1 MEDLL
6 YKIALTRIPRV
17 GSVTARTLVAYCGSA
32 QAIFEAR
39 KKELRQIPGIGDQLV
54 QYILSKEALLEAE
67 QELPLL
73 ERYGIQALYYQDAAF
88 PERLRR
94 LDQAPVLLYYRGNAS
109 LNHLRTV
116 GIIGTR
122 RPTPQGL
129 AQVEQLVEGLLPYQ
143 PLIVSGMAYG
153 IDIAAHR
160 AALRCGLPTIGV
172 LGHGLRH
179 LYPSKHRQTATE
191 MLEQGGLLS
200 EFPFFTQPDG
210 RHFPMRNRIVAGL
223 CDSIL
228 VVESP
233 RRGGSMITAKFANQY
248 NRDVLAIPGRTN
260 DLRSKGCNW
269 LIKTHQAALLENA
282 EDVAYLAGWERNGRP
297 VAQQMSLF
305 EALSEEEKIVV
316 NLLRQVDS
324 LHIDRLSLESKLPS
338 GLLVTI
344 LLDLECKGVL
354 RSLPGKRYL
363 LVK

>member
-6 YKIALTRIPRV
+6 YKVALTRIPRV

-32 QAIFEAR
+32 RAVFEAH
-39 KKELRQIPGIGDQLV
+39 KKELLQIPGIGNQLL
-54 QYILSKEALLEAE
+54 QYILSKEALREAE

-73 ERYGIQALYYQDAAF
+73 ERYDIQTFYFQDTSF

-94 LDQAPVLLYYRGNAS
+94 LDQAPVLLYYRGTTS

-122 RPTPQGL
+122 RPSPHGL
-129 AQVEQLVEGLLPYQ
+129 AITERLIEELAPYQ
-143 PLIVSGMAYG
+143 PLIISGMAYG
-153 IDIAAHR
+153 IDITAHR
-160 AALRCGLPTIGV
+160 AALRAGLPTVGV

-179 LYPSKHRQTATE
+179 LYPATHRLTAEE

-200 EFPFFTQPDG
+200 EYPFFTGPDG

-223 CDSIL
+223 CDAI
-228 VVESP
+228 VVIESP

-248 NRDVLAIPGRTN
+248 NRDVLAVPGRPSDT
-260 DLRSKGCNW
+260 RSAGCNW
-269 LIKTHQAALLENA
+269 LIKTHQAALLESG
-282 EDVAYLAGWERNGRP
+282 EDIAYLTGWQRDGNP

-305 EALSEEEKIVV
+305 EALSEEEKLVV
-316 NLLRQVDS
+316 DLLRQSDS
-324 LHIDRLSLESKLPS
+324 MHIDRLSLESKLPT
-338 GLLVTI
+338 GLLLTI
-344 LLDLECKGVL
+344 LLDLECKGLL
-354 RSLPGKRYL
+354 RSLPGKRYV